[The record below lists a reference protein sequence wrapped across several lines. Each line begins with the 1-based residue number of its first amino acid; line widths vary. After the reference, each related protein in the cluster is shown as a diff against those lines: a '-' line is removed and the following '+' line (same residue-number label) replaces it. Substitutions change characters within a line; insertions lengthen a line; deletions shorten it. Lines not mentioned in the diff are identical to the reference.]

1 MSDVPREGEE
11 DRGEIEEAEID
22 ADEGLDET
30 DPDTGESDEDDET
43 EGQERDVDEPPARP
57 SRRTN
62 TVAALRKRAQE
73 AERRAD
79 EAERRSQQP
88 AAQPQRPD
96 PAALAAEEAALF
108 ERWEQMAP
116 REAERERKNYYERRF
131 SGALNQVQGQ
141 LMDRMDQTSF
151 QAAAR
156 NDPSMQRLAG
166 KVEETIANLRAQ
178 GKYTINR
185 DTVFTYLFGQE
196 ALQRRTPATNRQRRE
211 GQRRIAQQ
219 TTRPGSARSDAPRGR
234 RPAADAD
241 EELLRNTTVGDL

>member
-1 MSDVPREGEE
+1 MSDAPREGEE

-22 ADEGLDET
+22 ADEGLDEA
-30 DPDTGESDEDDET
+30 DADAGEGDEDAEA
-43 EGQERDVDEPPARP
+43 EGQEGDVDEPPARP
-57 SRRTN
+57 SRREN
-62 TVAALRKRAQE
+62 RVAALNRRLRE

-79 EAERRSQQP
+79 EAERRAQPP

-141 LMDRMDQTSF
+141 LMDQMDRQGF

-178 GKYTINR
+178 GNYTINR
-185 DTVFTYLFGQE
+185 DTVFTFLFGQE
-196 ALQRRTPATNRQRRE
+196 ALQKRTTAASRQRRD

-219 TTRPGSARSDAPRGR
+219 TTRPGSARSDASRGR
-234 RPAADAD
+234 RPAVDAD
-241 EELLRNTTVGDL
+241 EELLRNTTVGDF